1 MTVGDTRGILPS
13 VSNCR
18 QLWQVAKRCS
28 WQRPVARS
36 SLLVQPSRHVQ
47 LQQSLNLENSFLLS
61 AVLTSDLAFSLSLS
75 LSLRTFLQQEGL
87 LTTLA
92 YPCAFSQS
100 VFTHGLS
107 SSHQISHFWSSLGH
121 NGHCCV
127 FWVVLGPGESAG
139 GHFLRSPS
147 PFVHN
152 HMLEQRERRRSHRDC
167 GPSVVVRDRTSSR
180 RAQCRAQRQ
189 ASYVDVRPC
198 ARCSPPSPHL
208 LQQLP
213 SWICSF
219 ANASFSLSLFF
230 GNFRFDLVA
239 INRPP

>member
-1 MTVGDTRGILPS
+1 MTVGDTTGILPS

-47 LQQSLNLENSFLLS
+47 LLLQSLNLENCFLLS
-61 AVLTSDLAFSLSLS
+61 AVLSSDLAFSLPLS
-75 LSLRTFLQQEGL
+75 LSLRTFLLQQGL

-127 FWVVLGPGESAG
+127 FFGLFWAFWDPESQQVGIFCVHRHRLFTCSSSESGGGLTATAVRRSSCGIVRRRAVHSAG
-139 GHFLRSPS
+139 HRTLTCGH
-147 PFVHN
+147 
-152 HMLEQRERRRSHRDC
+152 
-167 GPSVVVRDRTSSR
+167 
-180 RAQCRAQRQ
+180 
-189 ASYVDVRPC
+189 VRP
-198 ARCSPPSPHL
+198 ALTAPSSPAAAASKL
-208 LQQLP
+208 DLQLRKC
-213 SWICSF
+213 I
-219 ANASFSLSLFF
+219 SLSLS
-230 GNFRFDLVA
+230 LVWKLQ
-239 INRPP
+239 I